1 MMMIDMEGTTMA
13 ENKLTKKDVMS
24 AWGRWQ
30 VYAEMGHSY
39 ERMMAVGVASS
50 LGKCLKKIYADDD
63 EKFKRSLQRHM
74 TFFNTEGNWGGAVL
88 GMALAMEEKM
98 ADCPEEEKDEAIN
111 GLKTSLMGPLAGIGD
126 SIDWGTLKPIICGL
140 GVSMGLTGNILGA
153 VFCVLFCLVILFIG
167 NKCWWLG
174 YSKGIVAME
183 TVFGGPLFKKVVKS
197 ASLLGMYM
205 MGVLSASYV
214 ALQTVIKIPTE
225 SDPLVIQDILD
236 SIIPGLLPVAAVLF
250 VYYILRN
257 KTQKFGLVAVGTVV
271 LCLIL
276 SFIGVV

>member
-1 MMMIDMEGTTMA
+1 
-13 ENKLTKKDVMS
+13 
-24 AWGRWQ
+24 
-30 VYAEMGHSY
+30 
-39 ERMMAVGVASS
+39 
-50 LGKCLKKIYADDD
+50 
-63 EKFKRSLQRHM
+63 
-74 TFFNTEGNWGGAVL
+74 
-88 GMALAMEEKM
+88 
-98 ADCPEEEKDEAIN
+98 
-111 GLKTSLMGPLAGIGD
+111 
-126 SIDWGTLKPIICGL
+126 
-140 GVSMGLTGNILGA
+140 
-153 VFCVLFCLVILFIG
+153 
-167 NKCWWLG
+167 
-174 YSKGIVAME
+174 ME
-183 TVFGGPLFKKVVKS
+183 TEFGGPLFKKVVKS